1 MATSR
6 SRGASGSRGG
16 RGGRTGTVG
25 SDYYGDESPDVI
37 LPTPPPGSARGGGAR
52 RGSGGSGGGSGR
64 GKASGAGSGKS
75 GSGGGR
81 SSGSA
86 GGKGGARSAKSGSTR
101 AAANGRGKQAGRAG
115 TTGRRG
121 AAGKAAG
128 KKARNPAT
136 SNLLIVLTAWLF
148 RALGM
153 AWLLVAGV
161 VGGLVRR
168 FGRNARELH
177 PDHKRDGL
185 GLVFLGLAIVFA
197 AAVWA
202 RMHNTAFEGIY
213 TLTSSVVGEGAFTVP
228 IMFALV
234 GWRFMRHPDRNAA
247 LPPAEI
253 GWTALMTGALGLLH
267 IAKGVPTLSPR
278 GGGWPAV
285 RTAGGLVGMV
295 ASWPLDKGLT
305 AWVATP
311 LLGLVAAYGVLVI
324 TGTPVRDV
332 PERLRELRALFGYP
346 VDEWNDQAFERRDED
361 DTSIEGG
368 KRRGEISRGTIRLKG
383 ALEQGEQRKPYDPQ
397 VLVTNA
403 KGGAGAAAPRMP
415 EARIGEGLLDD
426 LGFTTEPGAVPPVE
440 EQPAAFQPVQ
450 QEPVK
455 PVPQTVRPAPV
466 LPGEQLTLSGAAAGS
481 YSLPPAGMLRE
492 GSPHKA
498 RTKANDKVVA
508 DLQDVFEQF
517 KVDATV
523 AGFTRGPTVTR
534 YEIELGDGVKVE
546 RVTGLSKN
554 ISYAVKSAE
563 VRILPVI
570 PGKSAIGVEIPNVD
584 KEIVSLGDMLRSD
597 AALADHHAMVVGL
610 GKDVEGKTV
619 LANLAKMPHVLVAGA
634 TGSGKAL
641 ALDTPIPT
649 PRGWTTMGG
658 VQVGDE
664 VFDEH
669 GAPCTIT
676 AATPVMYGRPCYE
689 VEFSDGTVI
698 VADAEHLWRT
708 STVAGRQQRG
718 RPPTGMPYWPAADV
732 ARLAERAAQVLREPD
747 RPVASGEV
755 LADVG
760 TKFRNV
766 LYVAIK
772 DVPKKGRHVR
782 QSYRRAGREVT
793 FWVHAYSR
801 HDVYR
806 ALMDQVTAPAGSGQI
821 RVVDADPVTTERI
834 AASLRHN
841 GRLNHSVALCGPLDY
856 PESDLPV
863 APYTFGCWLGDG
875 RTGGA
880 GITSA
885 DEEIPDQIRADGY
898 LVTHHAS
905 TRLQYTIWNRPERDR
920 RIADALRLAE
930 QGMSVE
936 KAAAHVGV
944 GLSATFRAA
953 GGRFPQGRRG
963 TFTPSSPPRARYQT
977 LRETF
982 RQVGTKHIPYAYLCA
997 SIEQRRALLAGLLDT
1012 DGYCAPGGVVEFAVT
1027 NERLARDTLELVIGL
1042 GYKATLRTKPCRG
1055 RSRET
1060 STVYTVAFTPHEPVF
1075 RLNRKRARQHEVRP
1089 TSAARWRYIVDV
1101 RPVES
1106 VPVRCIAVSS
1116 PSHLYLASR
1125 ACIPTHNS
1133 VCLNGLITSVLMRA
1147 TPDEVKMILID
1158 PKRVELSIYEGIPH
1172 LMTPIITSP
1181 KKAAEALEWVVGE
1194 METRYDD
1201 LAAFGFR
1208 HVDDFNKAVRAG
1220 KIKLPPGSEREL
1232 RPYPY
1237 LVTVIDELA
1246 DLMMVAPRDVEDSVV
1261 RITQL
1266 ARAAGIHLV
1275 IATQRPSVDVVT
1287 GLIKANV
1294 PSRLAFA
1301 TSSLA
1306 DSRVILDQPGAEK
1319 LVGQGDALF
1328 LPMGASKPLR
1338 LQNAYVS
1345 EKEIRDVVEY
1355 CKQQQQVE
1363 YRQDVASAPEKA
1375 KEIDGDIGDDLE
1387 LLIAAAELIITSQFG
1402 STSMLQRKLR
1412 VGFAKAG
1419 RLMDLLESR
1428 GIVGPSEG
1436 SKARDVL
1443 KRPDDLD
1450 EVLTSLRGG

>member
-16 RGGRTGTVG
+16 RTGTVG
-25 SDYYGDESPDVI
+25 SGYHHDESPDVI
-37 LPTPPPGSARGGGAR
+37 LPTPPPGGARGGGAR
-52 RGSGGSGGGSGR
+52 RGTGG
-64 GKASGAGSGKS
+64 GKASGAGSGRTKAS
-75 GSGGGR
+75 AAGGR
-81 SSGSA
+81 SAGSA
-86 GGKGGARSAKSGSTR
+86 RGKGGARAAKTGSTR
-101 AAANGRGKQAGRAG
+101 GTASGRGKQAGRAG
-115 TTGRRG
+115 TTGRKG
-121 AAGKAAG
+121 SAG
-128 KKARNPAT
+128 RNAPRPPT

-148 RALGM
+148 RAIGM

-161 VGGLVRR
+161 VGGIVRR

-177 PDHKRDGL
+177 PDHQRDGL

-213 TLTSSVVGEGAFTVP
+213 TLTSSVVGDGAFAVP

-267 IAKGVPTLSPR
+267 IAKGVPTLSR
-278 GGGWPAV
+278 LGGGWPAV
-285 RTAGGLVGMV
+285 RTAGGLVGMA

-311 LLGLVAAYGVLVI
+311 LLGLVAGYGLLVI
-324 TGTPVRDV
+324 TGTPVREV
-332 PERLRELRALFGYP
+332 PERLRELGALFGFQ
-346 VDEWNDQAFERRDED
+346 VDEWNDQDFDEEDED
-361 DTSIEGG
+361 TPVEGR
-368 KRRGEISRGTIRLKG
+368 KRRGEIGRGVIRLKG
-383 ALEQGEQRKPYDPQ
+383 ALEPGEQRKPYDPQ

-403 KGGAGAAAPRMP
+403 RGKAGAAAAQMP

-426 LGFTTEPGAVPPVE
+426 LGFTTETDAVHPVE
-440 EQPAAFQPVQ
+440 ERPAAYQPV
-450 QEPVK
+450 EPE
-455 PVPQTVRPAPV
+455 PMPPAPSRTVAPTPV

-481 YSLPPAGMLRE
+481 YTLPPPAMLRE

-523 AGFTRGPTVTR
+523 SGFTRGPTVTR

-570 PGKSAIGVEIPNVD
+570 PGKSAIGVEIPNTD

-597 AALADHHAMVVGL
+597 VALADHHPMVVGL

-634 TGSGKAL
+634 TGSGK
-641 ALDTPIPT
+641 
-649 PRGWTTMGG
+649 
-658 VQVGDE
+658 
-664 VFDEH
+664 
-669 GAPCTIT
+669 
-676 AATPVMYGRPCYE
+676 
-689 VEFSDGTVI
+689 
-698 VADAEHLWRT
+698 
-708 STVAGRQQRG
+708 
-718 RPPTGMPYWPAADV
+718 
-732 ARLAERAAQVLREPD
+732 
-747 RPVASGEV
+747 
-755 LADVG
+755 
-760 TKFRNV
+760 
-766 LYVAIK
+766 
-772 DVPKKGRHVR
+772 
-782 QSYRRAGREVT
+782 
-793 FWVHAYSR
+793 
-801 HDVYR
+801 
-806 ALMDQVTAPAGSGQI
+806 
-821 RVVDADPVTTERI
+821 
-834 AASLRHN
+834 
-841 GRLNHSVALCGPLDY
+841 
-856 PESDLPV
+856 
-863 APYTFGCWLGDG
+863 
-875 RTGGA
+875 
-880 GITSA
+880 
-885 DEEIPDQIRADGY
+885 
-898 LVTHHAS
+898 
-905 TRLQYTIWNRPERDR
+905 
-920 RIADALRLAE
+920 
-930 QGMSVE
+930 
-936 KAAAHVGV
+936 
-944 GLSATFRAA
+944 
-953 GGRFPQGRRG
+953 
-963 TFTPSSPPRARYQT
+963 
-977 LRETF
+977 
-982 RQVGTKHIPYAYLCA
+982 
-997 SIEQRRALLAGLLDT
+997 
-1012 DGYCAPGGVVEFAVT
+1012 
-1027 NERLARDTLELVIGL
+1027 
-1042 GYKATLRTKPCRG
+1042 
-1055 RSRET
+1055 
-1060 STVYTVAFTPHEPVF
+1060 
-1075 RLNRKRARQHEVRP
+1075 
-1089 TSAARWRYIVDV
+1089 
-1101 RPVES
+1101 
-1106 VPVRCIAVSS
+1106 
-1116 PSHLYLASR
+1116 
-1125 ACIPTHNS
+1125 S
-1133 VCLNGLITSVLMRA
+1133 VCLNGLITSVLMRS

-1172 LMTPIITSP
+1172 LMTPIITNP

-1201 LAAFGFR
+1201 LAAFEFR

-1220 KIKLPPGSEREL
+1220 KVTLPPGSEREL

-1237 LVTVIDELA
+1237 LVVVVDELA
-1246 DLMMVAPRDVEDSVV
+1246 DLMMVAPRDVEDSIV

-1338 LQNAYVS
+1338 LQNAFVS
-1345 EKEIRDVVEY
+1345 EKEIRDIVEH

-1363 YRQDVASAPEKA
+1363 YRQEVAAAPEKT
-1375 KEIDGDIGDDLE
+1375 KDIDGEIGDDLE